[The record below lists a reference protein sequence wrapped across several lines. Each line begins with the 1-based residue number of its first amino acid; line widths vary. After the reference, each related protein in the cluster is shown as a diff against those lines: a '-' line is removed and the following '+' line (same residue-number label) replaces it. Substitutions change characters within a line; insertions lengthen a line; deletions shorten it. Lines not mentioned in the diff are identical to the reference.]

1 MIEPRDRY
9 ALVSSFSEWRGQHWV
24 DRQGEVGRT
33 GRGRRAGQRYGTDSL
48 GTCEILRATNSLRPY
63 GMGRYKQGHTLRL
76 SPLQGNKPGDE
87 ELGRGSEQI
96 SDLVFGAGS
105 LRAPIVLRTPG
116 NTAQVDPVEGRG
128 APLYRVFLRNTEV
141 L

>member
-1 MIEPRDRY
+1 MIEPRDGY
-9 ALVSSFSEWRGQHWV
+9 ALVSSFSELRGQHRV
-24 DRQGEVGRT
+24 DRQGEVDWT

-48 GTCEILRATNSLRPY
+48 GTCEILRSTSSRMPY
-63 GMGRYKQGHTLRL
+63 GMGQYKHGHTLRL
-76 SPLQGNKPGDE
+76 SPLQGIKPGGE

-96 SDLVFGAGS
+96 SDRVVDAGS
-105 LRAPIVLRTPG
+105 LRAPVVPMTPG
-116 NTAQVDPVEGRG
+116 NTARVDPVEERR

>member
-1 MIEPRDRY
+1 M
-9 ALVSSFSEWRGQHWV
+9 GQ
-24 DRQGEVGRT
+24 
-33 GRGRRAGQRYGTDSL
+33 
-48 GTCEILRATNSLRPY
+48 
-63 GMGRYKQGHTLRL
+63 YKQGHTLRL
-76 SPLQGNKPGDE
+76 SPLHGNKPGGA

-116 NTAQVDPVEGRG
+116 NSAQEDPAEERG

>member
-1 MIEPRDRY
+1 M
-9 ALVSSFSEWRGQHWV
+9 
-24 DRQGEVGRT
+24 
-33 GRGRRAGQRYGTDSL
+33 
-48 GTCEILRATNSLRPY
+48 
-63 GMGRYKQGHTLRL
+63 
-76 SPLQGNKPGDE
+76 
-87 ELGRGSEQI
+87 

-116 NTAQVDPVEGRG
+116 NTAQVDPVEERG

>member
-1 MIEPRDRY
+1 M
-9 ALVSSFSEWRGQHWV
+9 
-24 DRQGEVGRT
+24 
-33 GRGRRAGQRYGTDSL
+33 
-48 GTCEILRATNSLRPY
+48 
-63 GMGRYKQGHTLRL
+63 
-76 SPLQGNKPGDE
+76 
-87 ELGRGSEQI
+87 